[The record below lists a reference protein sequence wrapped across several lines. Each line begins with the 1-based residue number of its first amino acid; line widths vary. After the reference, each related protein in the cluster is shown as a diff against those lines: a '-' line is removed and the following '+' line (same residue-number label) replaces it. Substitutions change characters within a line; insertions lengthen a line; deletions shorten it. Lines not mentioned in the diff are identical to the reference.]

1 MKKIPLLIALVFSLL
16 GTAQEHHKKSE
27 LSKEQQAILQT
38 KKLEL
43 MLDLSKEQSK
53 QIEQEF
59 KNNRSQFSK
68 AKQKREK
75 LNAEERYALRVEQL
89 NRQIAM
95 QTKMKNILNEKQY
108 TEWKKI
114 KSTQNQKGR
123 KRGGPMKP
131 HIKKGGS

>member
-27 LSKEQQAILQT
+27 
-38 KKLEL
+38 
-43 MLDLSKEQSK
+43 LSKEQSK

-75 LNAEERYALRVEQL
+75 LNAEDRYALRVEQL

-95 QTKMKNILNEKQY
+95 QAKMKNILNEKQY
-108 TEWKKI
+108 AEWKKI

>member
-53 QIEQEF
+53 RLN
-59 KNNRSQFSK
+59 KNLKTVGVNFP
-68 AKQKREK
+68 KQNKKEK
-75 LNAEERYALRVEQL
+75 
-89 NRQIAM
+89 
-95 QTKMKNILNEKQY
+95 
-108 TEWKKI
+108 
-114 KSTQNQKGR
+114 S
-123 KRGGPMKP
+123 
-131 HIKKGGS
+131 